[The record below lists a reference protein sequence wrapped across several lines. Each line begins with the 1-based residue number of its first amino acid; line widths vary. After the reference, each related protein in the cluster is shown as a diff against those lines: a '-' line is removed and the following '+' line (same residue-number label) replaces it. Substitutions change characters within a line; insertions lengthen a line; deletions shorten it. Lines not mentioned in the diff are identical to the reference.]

1 MRLPTSY
8 SPTSFI
14 ISPTSVQQCHWNQL
28 KKLYKQLKI
37 HIETYIQYPEFLQQ
51 ITKHRYFINDATEFF
66 LFVSKLRR
74 YQTRYPLSFTSSQN
88 QFLHKCESIKQEIQG
103 LGKETNKEGETIMIL
118 ILEKSDVYLKFEEF
132 MELLD
137 EVEKK
142 WGLVDKWGLNE
153 SFRRLGE
160 KWVLRMEL
168 KDRIC
173 EMRDDLLSMIAFG
186 DDCEIGVK
194 CVVFK
199 KEIDIMERKLDLLVK
214 KTI

>member
-1 MRLPTSY
+1 MRLPTS
-8 SPTSFI
+8 SLPTPFI
-14 ISPTSVQQCHWNQL
+14 TTPTLVQQCHWNQL
-28 KKLYKQLKI
+28 KKLYKQLKL

-51 ITKHRYFINDATEFF
+51 VTKHRYFINDATEFF

-88 QFLHKCESIKQEIQG
+88 QFLYICESIKQEIQS
-103 LGKETNKEGETIMIL
+103 LGKENNKEGEVVMTL
-118 ILEKSDVYLKFEEF
+118 ILEKSGAYLKFEEF
-132 MELLD
+132 MEFLD

-160 KWVLRMEL
+160 NWVLRMEL
-168 KDRIC
+168 KDRIS
-173 EMRDDLLSMIAFG
+173 EMRDDLLCMIAFG

-199 KEIDIMERKLDLLVK
+199 KEIDLMERNLDLGLK
-214 KTI
+214 RPI